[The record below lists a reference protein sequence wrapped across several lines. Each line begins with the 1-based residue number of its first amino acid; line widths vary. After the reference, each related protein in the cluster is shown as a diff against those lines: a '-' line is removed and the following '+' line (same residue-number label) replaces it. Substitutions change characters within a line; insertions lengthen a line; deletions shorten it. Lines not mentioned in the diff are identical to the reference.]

1 MKKIL
6 IVLLALVLC
15 IEIGMRVAIWRALD
29 EVVPENST
37 YMLKVVLL
45 DNSLFDSC
53 RAYGNGGNSYM
64 NVFYTLWII
73 SIINSRMVCE
83 YKSPYISLRVD
94 PPGLAYYHWSFHSM
108 GFEKN

>member
-1 MKKIL
+1 MKKI
-6 IVLLALVLC
+6 IIILLCFVLC

-37 YMLKVVLL
+37 YMLRVELL
-45 DNSLFDSC
+45 NNSLFDSC
-53 RAYGNGGNSYM
+53 RAYGNDENSYM

-73 SIINSRMVCE
+73 SIINSWMVCK
-83 YKSPYISLRVD
+83 YQPPYILLRVD

-108 GFEKN
+108 DFEED